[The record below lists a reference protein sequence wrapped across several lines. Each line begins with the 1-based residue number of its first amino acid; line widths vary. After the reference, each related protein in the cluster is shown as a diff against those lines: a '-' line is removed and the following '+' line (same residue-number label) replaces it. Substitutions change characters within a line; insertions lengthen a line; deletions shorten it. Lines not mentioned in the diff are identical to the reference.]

1 MLLKQLSNMKTF
13 CFSGERGLQEK
24 PQFSGETALEGG
36 GGGAPKNFKGNAAA
50 KGVDGIL

>member
-1 MLLKQLSNMKTF
+1 MLLKQLLNMKTF

-36 GGGAPKNFKGNAAA
+36 GGGELQKILKGMLPQ
-50 KGVDGIL
+50 KG